1 MYLQLSLKSITTTS
15 VVFALLIFATAP
27 FAREALALGDEEQL
41 RPDWIKSGDYVTYLY
56 SRTAMGITE
65 TIHIRETVK
74 DDNGIYLNRMR
85 IERFDAQTSPDLPSS
100 LPHLSPSVEEA
111 TSNMVVYDDTFVTSE
126 KVVASMNPEIEQVH
140 GLNNRTYE
148 AYKIVLPELF
158 TAVGTSCHCN
168 KTIWFEKESL
178 VKVRELDW
186 WNQDGI
192 DVKAET
198 LIEDSNIP
206 QLITPALSTTPAN
219 IVTTTTV
226 YITAPQIIITTTTT
240 TTATSNKTVMITST
254 ATTTLTNTIT
264 ITSTERVANT
274 SIYVWV
280 GATVIAAVLAVVLL
294 RKKR

>member
-1 MYLQLSLKSITTTS
+1 ML
-15 VVFALLIFATAP
+15 FLIFTALSTGKT
-27 FAREALALGDEEQL
+27 LALGDEGQL

-74 DDNGIYLNRMR
+74 DDNGTYLNRMR

-158 TAVGTSCHCN
+158 TAVGTPCHCN

-186 WNQDGI
+186 WIQDGI
-192 DVKAET
+192 DVKAE
-198 LIEDSNIP
+198 LIIEDSNIP
-206 QLITPALSTTPAN
+206 QLADSSTSSSTPTKT
-219 IVTTTTV
+219 VTTTVFVKPSQTI
-226 YITAPQIIITTTTT
+226 ITSTITTTQVTT
-240 TTATSNKTVMITST
+240 LSNIATS
-254 ATTTLTNTIT
+254 TIT
-264 ITSTERVANT
+264 VAEP
-274 SIYVWV
+274 SILAWAI
-280 GATVIAAVLAVVLL
+280 GATIIAALFAMVLL
-294 RKKR
+294 RTRQQHHK